1 VATRTAAVEASVSV
15 PLARSL
21 ACVAPPAQFGRR
33 RQGVG
38 DRGVEGLT
46 TRLSGRSV
54 LAPPLGYRSRMVSV
68 AVDDPR
74 AAARSLRNH
83 LQPAELME
91 LAVILAEV
99 AANVVGKRT
108 TRQ

>member
-1 VATRTAAVEASVSV
+1 MSA

-33 RQGVG
+33 GQGVG
-38 DRGVEGLT
+38 DCGVGG
-46 TRLSGRSV
+46 RIAGLSGRWV
-54 LAPPLGYRSRMVSV
+54 LAPSLGYRSRMVSV

-83 LQPAELME
+83 LLPAELME

>member
-1 VATRTAAVEASVSV
+1 M
-15 PLARSL
+15 
-21 ACVAPPAQFGRR
+21 
-33 RQGVG
+33 
-38 DRGVEGLT
+38 
-46 TRLSGRSV
+46 SGHSV
-54 LAPPLGYRSRMVSV
+54 LAPPLGYRSRMVAVAV

-74 AAARSLRNH
+74 AAARSLRNY

-91 LAVILAEV
+91 LIVILAEV